1 MAFEAE
7 RGGIPLPLHRVIRT
21 DFYID
26 EQQLLQS
33 VDNDRPLRSLSAV
46 WLKDTQSVGGFLGEL
61 QHVMLFDEVGQASPV
76 RKSINAFACLG
87 AIMQLQNRNPRE
99 VIDYIDSV
107 RFSPRWT
114 SVQESG
120 VFPRPALATAILQSD
135 IVIERSPPVAEKL
148 LSLVHGATSTSLG
161 VLLGTSF
168 TNDPYVMILTIPAG
182 ILVMGTV
189 LGISRGLERGLAKR
203 VEKAV
208 NPPTRRTKSK

>member
-1 MAFEAE
+1 M
-7 RGGIPLPLHRVIRT
+7 
-21 DFYID
+21 
-26 EQQLLQS
+26 
-33 VDNDRPLRSLSAV
+33 
-46 WLKDTQSVGGFLGEL
+46 WLKDAQSVGGSLGEL
-61 QHVMLFDEVGQASPV
+61 QQLMPLDEVEQVSPV

-87 AIMQLQNRNPRE
+87 AIMQLQDGHPNE
-99 VIDYIDSV
+99 VIQYVNSI
-107 RFSPRWT
+107 RYSPRWT
-114 SVQESG
+114 SEQDAG
-120 VFPRPALATAILQSD
+120 FFPRPAMAAAILQSE
-135 IVIERSPPVAEKL
+135 IVIERSPAVAEKL

-208 NPPTRRTKSK
+208 NPPTRRKRS